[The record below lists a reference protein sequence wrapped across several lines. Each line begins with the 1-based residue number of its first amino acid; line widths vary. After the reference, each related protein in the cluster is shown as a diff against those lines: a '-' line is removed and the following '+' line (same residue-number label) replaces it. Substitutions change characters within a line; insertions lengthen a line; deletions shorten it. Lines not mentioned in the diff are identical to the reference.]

1 MTTQDNLQEAD
12 GNIENHHTNSS
23 EERHEKSEESE
34 KTITSKTAEEFPES
48 SDEIRKAS
56 EEEPPQEEKSVQLEK
71 NNEIEPIIDYNSLDL
86 EHLVESFDSL
96 LTRDDLYVIRP
107 KVNQIKKAF
116 NTKFNAQLNAA
127 KTAFLEAGG
136 NSIDFNFENPHKKRF
151 NTLCKL
157 YREKNESFEKNRSQ
171 TMKQNLEAR
180 LEIIEQIK
188 NLIDVNQDSNIT
200 YNNFKSLQN
209 RWRELGKVP
218 IKDANSVWNNYRH
231 HVGKFYD
238 FLHLNRD
245 LRERDYQHNLEQK
258 QKLIR
263 SAEALAS
270 EENLGRAFRELQAL
284 HKIWKEELGP
294 VAKEY
299 RDTLWEQ
306 FSAATKVI
314 NDKRQVFNAQIEQ
327 ELKANHEVKE
337 TIISKIKALGTN
349 VPDEHAE
356 WQKRNKQMEQLRQDF
371 FKVGGVPKKLRSKS
385 WIDFKSATRN
395 FNKQKNQFYK
405 SLKKN
410 QNENLIKKKELVQ
423 IAEHN
428 MDSTDFETTV
438 VLMKDIQNQ
447 WKKIG
452 HIPRKE
458 SSKLWKQ
465 FRLACN
471 HFFDR
476 YYDNQ
481 NAGTPE
487 QNQALKD
494 KEILLE
500 TLKSLK
506 LNKDSDSD
514 ITKIKNLSSQWSSLG
529 NVPRNKR
536 QIDTEFYSILG
547 ELYSELGMSKVDI
560 DALKYSNKLVELS
573 KDPKSLN
580 KEISFVRKKI
590 DEINAQINQF
600 ENNLLF
606 FSNVESDNPMVLDV
620 QKKITLQKTNLEQW
634 TRKLKTIKKLID

>member
-12 GNIENHHTNSS
+12 GNIEEINTNSS
-23 EERHEKSEESE
+23 EEKHEKSEESE
-34 KTITSKTAEEFPES
+34 NAVLPQSKEASAES
-48 SDEIRKAS
+48 SDQSREPL
-56 EEEPPQEEKSVQLEK
+56 EEEQPEKEKSSQTKK
-71 NNEIEPIIDYNSLDL
+71 NTEIEPSIDYNLLDL
-86 EHLVESFDSL
+86 EPLVESFEALMTS
-96 LTRDDLYVIRP
+96 DDIYVIRP
-107 KVNQIKKAF
+107 KINQIKKAF
-116 NTKFNAQLNAA
+116 NTKFNAQLSAA
-127 KTAFLEAGG
+127 KTTFLEAGG
-136 NSIDFNFENPHKKRF
+136 NSIDFSFDSPHKKRF
-151 NTLCKL
+151 NTLCKQ
-157 YREKNESFEKNRSQ
+157 YREKNESFEKNRSL

-188 NLIDVNQDSNIT
+188 NLIDVNQDSNVT
-200 YNNFKSLQN
+200 YNNFKSLQD
-209 RWRELGKVP
+209 RWRNLGKVP
-218 IKDANSVWNNYRH
+218 IKEANSVWNNYRH

-294 VAKEY
+294 VAKEH

-327 ELKANHEVKE
+327 ELKANHETKQ
-337 TIISKIKALGTN
+337 TIISKIKELGTN
-349 VPDEHAE
+349 VADEHAE
-356 WQKRNKQMEQLRQDF
+356 WQKRTKQMEQLRQEF

-385 WIDFKSATRN
+385 WTDFKSASRD
-395 FNKQKNQFYK
+395 FSKQKNQFYK
-405 SLKKN
+405 SLKKD
-410 QNENLIKKKELVQ
+410 QNENLKKKKELVQ
-423 IAEHN
+423 IAEDN

-465 FRLACN
+465 FRKACN

-487 QNQALKD
+487 ENQALKD

-506 LNKDSDSD
+506 LDKDSDSN
-514 ITKIKNLSSQWSSLG
+514 ITQIKDLSSQWSSLG

-536 QIDTEFYSILG
+536 QIDTEFYTILG
-547 ELYSELGMSKVDI
+547 KFYSETGMSKVDI
-560 DALKYSNKLVELS
+560 EALKYSSKLAKLS
-573 KDPKSLN
+573 KDPRSLN

-590 DEINAQINQF
+590 DEINSQINQF

-620 QKKITLQKTNLEQW
+620 QKKITLQKTNLQQW

>member
-1 MTTQDNLQEAD
+1 M
-12 GNIENHHTNSS
+12 
-23 EERHEKSEESE
+23 
-34 KTITSKTAEEFPES
+34 
-48 SDEIRKAS
+48 
-56 EEEPPQEEKSVQLEK
+56 
-71 NNEIEPIIDYNSLDL
+71 
-86 EHLVESFDSL
+86 
-96 LTRDDLYVIRP
+96 
-107 KVNQIKKAF
+107 
-116 NTKFNAQLNAA
+116 
-127 KTAFLEAGG
+127 
-136 NSIDFNFENPHKKRF
+136 
-151 NTLCKL
+151 
-157 YREKNESFEKNRSQ
+157 
-171 TMKQNLEAR
+171 
-180 LEIIEQIK
+180 
-188 NLIDVNQDSNIT
+188 
-200 YNNFKSLQN
+200 
-209 RWRELGKVP
+209 
-218 IKDANSVWNNYRH
+218 
-231 HVGKFYD
+231 
-238 FLHLNRD
+238 
-245 LRERDYQHNLEQK
+245 
-258 QKLIR
+258 
-263 SAEALAS
+263 
-270 EENLGRAFRELQAL
+270 
-284 HKIWKEELGP
+284 
-294 VAKEY
+294 
-299 RDTLWEQ
+299 
-306 FSAATKVI
+306 
-314 NDKRQVFNAQIEQ
+314 
-327 ELKANHEVKE
+327 
-337 TIISKIKALGTN
+337 
-349 VPDEHAE
+349 
-356 WQKRNKQMEQLRQDF
+356 
-371 FKVGGVPKKLRSKS
+371 
-385 WIDFKSATRN
+385 
-395 FNKQKNQFYK
+395 
-405 SLKKN
+405 
-410 QNENLIKKKELVQ
+410 VQ